1 MVFVL
6 KSVETVCNNRTD
18 LTNMSM
24 HNSYPPPLC
33 DRKRHRRTH
42 YPQLVQVLERV
53 QKAQSQKLNRPCIVF
68 WYFVLCIS
76 VLYFCSSHRGK
87 HGATIER
94 IHHLASN
101 QLQPS
106 AHTITCQIS
115 QICMYLYFFC
125 SFFLWYFCT
134 HPFNLL
140 KAAAP
145 TIMWMSDNSD
155 FHMF

>member
-1 MVFVL
+1 MCL
-6 KSVETVCNNRTD
+6 CI
-18 LTNMSM
+18 LTPTI
-24 HNSYPPPLC
+24 HNSYPPLC
-33 DRKRHRRTH
+33 DRKRHRRMH
-42 YPQLVQVLERV
+42 YPQFVQVLERV
-53 QKAQSQKLNRPCIVF
+53 QKAQSQKLNRPKGIYVYSIVF
-68 WYFVLCIS
+68 WYFLHCIS
-76 VLYFCSSHRGK
+76 ILHSYSSQQGK

-115 QICMYLYFFC
+115 QICMYLYVFWLV
-125 SFFLWYFCT
+125 FFLWYFCT

-140 KAAAP
+140 KPAAP
-145 TIMWMSDNSD
+145 TIMCMSDNSD